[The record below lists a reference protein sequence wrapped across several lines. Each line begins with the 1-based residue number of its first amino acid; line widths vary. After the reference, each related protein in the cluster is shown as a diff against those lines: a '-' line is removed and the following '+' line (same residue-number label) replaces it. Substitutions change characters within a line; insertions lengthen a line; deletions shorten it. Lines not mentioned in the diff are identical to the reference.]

1 MVSAGAQWRLL
12 WALRTDLETGASRDK
27 AGPALHRAH
36 LDALLAVGLGLP
48 AQVGCCFSVLP
59 PRGSAHREPGI

>member
-12 WALRTDLETGASRDK
+12 WALGADLETGAPRDK
-27 AGPALHRAH
+27 AGSAPHGAH
-36 LDALLAVGLGLP
+36 LDALLPIGLGLP

-59 PRGSAHREPGI
+59 PRRSAHQEPGI